1 VAQRK
6 GQRNRGRRGG
16 DRQRGRQGVEAPVVL
31 PPSAENSL
39 FGFEVD
45 PSELAANRRG
55 AVRAVLQ
62 AALPPLVV
70 LVVIAAIINPFI
82 AVAVALLGGAA
93 AWYFLLERPSDGGL
107 GALVGGRVVTANEE
121 PRLANLVDAMV
132 ATVGLSV
139 PTLVVLDDPVP
150 NACAYGS
157 GDGARVV
164 VTRGLLDSVDLVQ
177 LEGVIAHELAHLRRG
192 DGQRAVVVYRCAP
205 FTIGGWNSDRLHRSL
220 GLGRELRADQ
230 IGAASV
236 RYPIGI
242 ADALERCMNAPA
254 PTSDSAFSA
263 KSFSRTRWLWFDPMV
278 HDRSDDAAV
287 GNHDATSLRIAVLE
301 EW

>member
-1 VAQRK
+1 
-6 GQRNRGRRGG
+6 
-16 DRQRGRQGVEAPVVL
+16 VEAPVVL

-39 FGFEVD
+39 FGYEVD
-45 PSELAANRRG
+45 PSEVTANRRG
-55 AVRAVLQ
+55 AERAVVQ
-62 AALPPLVV
+62 AALPPLIA
-70 LVVIAAIINPFI
+70 LVVIAAIINPFL
-82 AVAVALLGGAA
+82 AVAVAALGGAA
-93 AWYFLLERPSDGGL
+93 AWFFLLERAGDGGL
-107 GALVGGRVVTANEE
+107 GALIGGRVVTAAEE

-132 ATVGLSV
+132 ATVGLST
-139 PTLVVLDDPVP
+139 PTLVVVDDAVP
-150 NACAYGS
+150 NACSYGS
-157 GDGARVV
+157 GASATVV
-164 VTRGLLDSVDLVQ
+164 VTRGLLDTVDLVQ

-205 FTIGGWNSDRLHRSL
+205 FTIGGWNSDRLHRLL

-242 ADALERCMNAPA
+242 ADALERCAAAPA
-254 PTSDSAFSA
+254 PTANSAFAA
-263 KSFSRTRWLWFDPMV
+263 KTFSRTRWLWFDPMV
-278 HDRSDDAAV
+278 HDRSADAAV

>member
-1 VAQRK
+1 MAQRK
-6 GQRNRGRRGG
+6 GQRNRGRRSG
-16 DRQRGRQGVEAPVVL
+16 DRQRGRQGVEAPVIL

-39 FGFEVD
+39 FGYEVD
-45 PSELAANRRG
+45 PSELTANRRG
-55 AVRAVLQ
+55 AERAVLQ
-62 AALPPLVV
+62 AALPPLLV
-70 LVVIAAIINPFI
+70 LIVLAAIVNVFMG
-82 AVAVALLGGAA
+82 VAVAIIGGAA
-93 AWYFLLERPSDGGL
+93 AWYFLLERTGDGGL
-107 GALVGGRVVTANEE
+107 GSLIGGRVVTAADE

-132 ATVGLSV
+132 ATVGLST
-139 PTLVVLDDPVP
+139 PTLKVIDDAVS
-150 NACAYGS
+150 NACSYGS
-157 GDGARVV
+157 GPRATVV
-164 VTRGLLDSVDLVQ
+164 VTRGLLDTVDLVQ

-205 FTIGGWNSDRLHRSL
+205 FTIGGWKSDRLHRAL

-242 ADALERCMNAPA
+242 ADALERCTAAPA
-254 PTSDSAFSA
+254 PTSGPFAA

-278 HDRSDDAAV
+278 HDRSADAAV